1 LSNRALAAKLF
12 GVEWSNE
19 NLVAKL
25 ASILQESRKARGQ
38 LSARLRELEAEADSI
53 RAELAE
59 LDIVVSQSEASLYRR
74 LSSVL
79 ASTNV
84 ALDLPSDVEL
94 ESAMYRNSV
103 PPPRYQSPV
112 EPRRS
117 PIPQVRS
124 HVEAVS
130 DRFIDRT
137 IPQAVTLL
145 LREEGA
151 PLHVNEIFNRLK
163 EGGFRF
169 NGQNPTI
176 SIAVSLNRNGRFRKI
191 APGTFDLV
199 MRDASKAS

>member
-1 LSNRALAAKLF
+1 M
-12 GVEWSNE
+12 EWSNE

-25 ASILQESRKARGQ
+25 ASILQESRKARAQ
-38 LSARLRELEAEADSI
+38 LSARLRELEAEADSV

-79 ASTNV
+79 ATTNL
-84 ALDLPSDVEL
+84 AFDLPSDMEL
-94 ESAMYRNSV
+94 EAAMHRNTV
-103 PPPRYQSPV
+103 PPRMQNPM
-112 EPRRS
+112 EPRRA

-124 HVEAVS
+124 NVEAVS
-130 DRFIDRT
+130 DRFLDRT
-137 IPQAVTLL
+137 LPPAVTLL

-151 PLHVNEIFNRLK
+151 PLHVNEIYNRLK
-163 EGGFRF
+163 EGGFKF
-169 NGQNPTI
+169 TGQNPTI

-199 MRDASKAS
+199 MREASKVS

>member
-1 LSNRALAAKLF
+1 
-12 GVEWSNE
+12 VEWSNE
-19 NLVAKL
+19 NLVAKM
-25 ASILQESRKARGQ
+25 ASMLQESRKARAQ
-38 LSARLRELEAEADSI
+38 LSGKLRELEAEADSV

-79 ASTNV
+79 ATSNV
-84 ALDLPSDVEL
+84 PFDLPSDSEL
-94 ESAMYRNSV
+94 EAAMYRNSALR
-103 PPPRYQSPV
+103 PRMPTPEQ
-112 EPRRS
+112 RRQ
-117 PIPQVRS
+117 PIPSVRNN
-124 HVEAVS
+124 VEALS

-137 IPQAVTLL
+137 IPQAVTML

-163 EGGFRF
+163 EGGFKF
-169 NGQNPTI
+169 TGQNPTI
-176 SIAVSLNRNGRFRKI
+176 SIAVSLNRNGRFRKA

>member
-1 LSNRALAAKLF
+1 
-12 GVEWSNE
+12 VEWSNE
-19 NLVAKL
+19 HLVAKL
-25 ASILQESRKARGQ
+25 ASILQESRKARAQ
-38 LSARLRELEAEADSI
+38 LSARLRELEAEADSV

-79 ASTNV
+79 ATSNV
-84 ALDLPSDVEL
+84 PFDLPSDAEL
-94 ESAMYRNSV
+94 EAAMHRNSAA
-103 PPPRYQSPV
+103 PARMQAPI
-112 EPRRS
+112 EPRRQ
-117 PIPQVRS
+117 PIPQVRNN
-124 HVEAVS
+124 VEAVS
-130 DRFIDRT
+130 DRFLDRT

-151 PLHVNEIFNRLK
+151 PLHVNEIYNRLK

-169 NGQNPTI
+169 TGQNPTI

>member
-1 LSNRALAAKLF
+1 M
-12 GVEWSNE
+12 EWSNE

-103 PPPRYQSPV
+103 PPPRYQNPI

-151 PLHVNEIFNRLK
+151 PLHVNEIYNRLK

-169 NGQNPTI
+169 TGQNPTI

>member
-1 LSNRALAAKLF
+1 
-12 GVEWSNE
+12 VEWSNE
-19 NLVAKL
+19 HLVAKM
-25 ASILQESRKARGQ
+25 ASMLQESRKARAQ
-38 LSARLRELEAEADSI
+38 LSSRLRELETEADSV

-79 ASTNV
+79 ATSNLTV
-84 ALDLPSDVEL
+84 DLPSDAEL
-94 ESAMYRNSV
+94 EAAMHRNSA
-103 PPPRYQSPV
+103 PPPRMQPQG
-112 EPRRS
+112 PGQFDQRRQ

-124 HVEAVS
+124 NVEAVS
-130 DRFIDRT
+130 DRFLDRT

-163 EGGFRF
+163 EGGFKF
-169 NGQNPTI
+169 TGQNPTI
-176 SIAVSLNRNGRFRKI
+176 SIAVSLNRNTRFRKI

-199 MRDASKAS
+199 MREASKVS

>member
-1 LSNRALAAKLF
+1 
-12 GVEWSNE
+12 VEWSNE
-19 NLVAKL
+19 NLVAKM
-25 ASILQESRKARGQ
+25 ASMLQESRKARAL
-38 LSARLRELEAEADSI
+38 LSGRLRELEAEADSV

-79 ASTNV
+79 ANSNV
-84 ALDLPSDVEL
+84 NFDLPSDL
-94 ESAMYRNSV
+94 EIEAAMHRNSMSRPHV
-103 PPPRYQSPV
+103 QTPV
-112 EPRRS
+112 DPRRQ
-117 PIPQVRS
+117 PIPSVRNN
-124 HVEAVS
+124 VETLS

-137 IPQAVTLL
+137 IPQAVTML

-163 EGGFRF
+163 EGGFNF
-169 NGQNPTI
+169 TGQNPTI
-176 SIAVSLNRNGRFRKI
+176 SIAVSLNRNGRFRKM